1 MRIYIFLQGGNKLR
15 NIYSIKDKV
24 IVISG
29 ATGYLG
35 SAMCEDLSKA
45 GAKVIVLSRNLEK
58 AKNLC
63 VELNISKEQAFKID
77 VSSNKSIEECFK
89 NIIAKFEK
97 IDILVN
103 NVCFV
108 KPVSFGKYTR
118 EDWQINLDGSVVSI
132 DMVTQEVLKHMIPR
146 KKGKIINI
154 SSMYGMISPDES
166 IYESEESVNP
176 IAYGVGK
183 AGVIQYTK
191 YAAMKLAKHNINV
204 NCITYGAFP
213 NLKNVK
219 DEKFLEA
226 LSKKTFLKRVGL
238 SKEATSAVYFLSLD
252 ESSYVTGQNIVVDG
266 GWTSW

>member
-97 IDILVN
+97 
-103 NVCFV
+103 
-108 KPVSFGKYTR
+108 
-118 EDWQINLDGSVVSI
+118 
-132 DMVTQEVLKHMIPR
+132 
-146 KKGKIINI
+146 
-154 SSMYGMISPDES
+154 
-166 IYESEESVNP
+166 
-176 IAYGVGK
+176 
-183 AGVIQYTK
+183 
-191 YAAMKLAKHNINV
+191 
-204 NCITYGAFP
+204 
-213 NLKNVK
+213 
-219 DEKFLEA
+219 
-226 LSKKTFLKRVGL
+226 
-238 SKEATSAVYFLSLD
+238 
-252 ESSYVTGQNIVVDG
+252 
-266 GWTSW
+266 